1 MTAAEKNILLAF
13 SSLLNTYSSKTKKL
27 IIKHLSDSAKV
38 KNSNEDEF
46 YKTFGGF
53 VQEKTD
59 EELIREIKSSRKF
72 RSKEIA
78 L

>member
-1 MTAAEKNILLAF
+1 MTATEKNILLAF
-13 SSLLNTYSSKTKKL
+13 SSLLNTYSSETKKN
-27 IIKHLSDSAKV
+27 IIKHLSESIKI
-38 KNSNEDEF
+38 NNNTEDEF

-53 VQEKTD
+53 AEEKTD

-72 RSKEIA
+72 RFKEIA